1 MVYLVNAGDHDLVD
15 AVAVDIADGD
25 VRRDHTCAGIRLIP
39 LHAQLADVFRALL
52 TLRHSH
58 HRSRRSFRSIVGII
72 IGDFVC
78 SGDDDEIVN
87 TVAVDVAAF
96 QRDGELVAQGVG
108 LIKLFL
114 HVCLVEQLVSLA
126 GDGDVYRVAPVFAV
140 VADLLEGIAAVA
152 AEGRA
157 VDDQRIAAVAVI
169 VAGGDGKE
177 VVGIHGRQLTDPAE
191 PVLIQLVALDQ
202 GVGVRVDDVQ
212 ICSAVFVSAG
222 RIKAK
227 DRHVIPLAASR
238 GVKGNGFCET
248 QPLEPL

>member
-25 VRRDHTCAGIRLIP
+25 VRRDHACAGIRLIP
-39 LHAQLADVFRALL
+39 LHAQLTDVFRALL
-52 TLRHSH
+52 ALRHSH
-58 HRSRRSFRSIVGII
+58 HRSRRSFRSIVGVIV
-72 IGDFVC
+72 GDFVC

-96 QRDGELVAQGVG
+96 QRDGELVAQGIG

-126 GDGDVYRVAPVFAV
+126 GDGDVYRVAPVFSV
-140 VADLLEGIAAVA
+140 VADLLEGVAAVA

-177 VVGIHGRQLTDPAE
+177 VVGVHGRQLTDPAE

-212 ICSAVFVSAG
+212 IGSAVFVSAG

-227 DRHVIPLAASR
+227 DRHVIPLSASR
-238 GVKGNGFCET
+238 GVKGNSFCET